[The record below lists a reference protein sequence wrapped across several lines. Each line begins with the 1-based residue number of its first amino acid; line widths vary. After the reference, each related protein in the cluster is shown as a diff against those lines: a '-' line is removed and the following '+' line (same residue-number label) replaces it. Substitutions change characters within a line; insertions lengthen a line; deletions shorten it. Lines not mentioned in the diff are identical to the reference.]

1 MKLNTG
7 NEMPPQLGGK
17 RPKFNIYWVWAA
29 VAVVILSWG
38 LLGSGEVTH
47 PTDWDSVKTMIE
59 QGDVQKIVVVNKE
72 TAEVYLKPDKVAE
85 YAGQK
90 DYKGLSAQGPQ
101 FAFNIGSLDYFQH
114 NLENTLSERDL
125 SVPLTFETRR
135 NMWSDAFTLIF
146 PILIFFAIWW
156 FLWRGMSRG
165 GGGGSGSGIF
175 NVGKA
180 KAQMFDKDSNVTIT
194 FKDVAGL
201 EEAKVEIM
209 EIVDFLKNPGKY
221 RDLGGKIPKGALLV
235 GPPGTGKTLLAKAV
249 AG

>member
-180 KAQMFDKDSNVTIT
+180 KARCSTRT
-194 FKDVAGL
+194 
-201 EEAKVEIM
+201 
-209 EIVDFLKNPGKY
+209 
-221 RDLGGKIPKGALLV
+221 R
-235 GPPGTGKTLLAKAV
+235 T
-249 AG
+249 